1 MSIRADAQDEKF
13 RSERPNRRPAR
24 KSGRK
29 HVKPYLRAVQPVDE
43 MPAPTHADTIIAN
56 WVAEGSL

>member
-29 HVKPYLRAVQPVDE
+29 HVKPYLRGVQDE
-43 MPAPTHADTIIAN
+43 VRAPTHADALIAE
-56 WVAEGSL
+56 WVSEGSL